1 MGLSSRDIRQR
12 EEAAI
17 AREHDSLKR
26 DELKAALEHERRGYV
41 TRGMDDRADQVTA
54 QLVHFGFEKPKRG
67 AAKPTEGEPEGGA
80 TE

>member
-1 MGLSSRDIRQR
+1 MGLSNSDIRKR

-17 AREHDSLKR
+17 AREHDALKK

-41 TRGMDDRADQVTA
+41 TRGLDDRAEQVTA
-54 QLVHFGFEKPKRG
+54 QLVAHGFEKPKRG
-67 AAKPTEGEPEGGA
+67 AAKTESKPEGGA